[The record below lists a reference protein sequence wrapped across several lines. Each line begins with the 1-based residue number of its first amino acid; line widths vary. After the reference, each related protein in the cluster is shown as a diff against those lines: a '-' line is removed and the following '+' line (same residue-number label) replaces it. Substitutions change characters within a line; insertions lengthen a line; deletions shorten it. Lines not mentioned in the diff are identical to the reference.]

1 MMILIVF
8 EQLKNIKNMEVNKM
22 EITTKQMN
30 EAAQAGLTVFVII
43 NGEYHEYRPETSNN
57 DKQEETV

>member
-22 EITTKQMN
+22 EITVKQMN
-30 EAAQAGLTVFVII
+30 ELAKDGTTVFVII
-43 NGEYHEYRPETSNN
+43 NGEWYEYKPETADNN
-57 DKQEETV
+57 GQEETA